1 MFCTVLVYSSLT
13 LTVILLTI
21 RNGEGG
27 NTSGKLIIGTRKHA
41 LEVMII
47 PHRNFHQ
54 ISMRERNKAQVV
66 VGFDIMP
73 TLKQSNGRQSL
84 KNTHHRSKRKAVR
97 LPIYHWPNGIVP
109 YSYHPSIEYAN
120 RRIPHVIRAAMN
132 HWEKHTCIK
141 FEEQRYNMPRI
152 RDRLI
157 VKRGEWCSSHLGRVG
172 GDQFLYV
179 HRECLTVGTIIHEL
193 GHTIGWIHEQA
204 RPDRDRHIRVIF
216 DRIPRA
222 YRDQYQKEPWKFV
235 DTKDLPY
242 DYDSIMHYPDNDGE
256 LITVDRRAQHRI
268 GQREKLSFYDKKLA
282 NIMYNCNEKCSPEIK
297 CKSPGFVNFRCA
309 CICPREEPNDCQ
321 LGGPTPAPMPSMKPL
336 PATIP
341 TIDGMND
348 NTESTNEPLYN
359 TCAWRYFRGKAKSF
373 QSQRMFVAGSIDA
386 CKLRCLEEREFNCK
400 SFHFSPYIG
409 LCYLN
414 KYWEQA
420 REFEPS
426 GYFYFE
432 KPQCLMNVDMCGW
445 QKVPMSYV
453 AMDDETSNVSYDTTL
468 NQCKLVCL
476 EEQQFRCNSIMFR
489 KFRTDGG
496 TICVHTQANRAT
508 HEEKHDSRIDYYEIM
523 QCNTN

>member
-204 RPDRDRHIRVIF
+204 RPDRDRHISSSSMTTTRTISSKLFRVIF

-282 NIMYNCNEKCSPEIK
+282 NIMYNC
-297 CKSPGFVNFRCA
+297 
-309 CICPREEPNDCQ
+309 
-321 LGGPTPAPMPSMKPL
+321 
-336 PATIP
+336 
-341 TIDGMND
+341 
-348 NTESTNEPLYN
+348 
-359 TCAWRYFRGKAKSF
+359 
-373 QSQRMFVAGSIDA
+373 
-386 CKLRCLEEREFNCK
+386 
-400 SFHFSPYIG
+400 
-409 LCYLN
+409 
-414 KYWEQA
+414 
-420 REFEPS
+420 
-426 GYFYFE
+426 
-432 KPQCLMNVDMCGW
+432 NVDMCGW